1 VTVKPQTTPEIKAVF
16 FDLDDTLLNS
26 LKARVHALERVFSEN
41 RIALNAHDFIFG
53 LNGSPFREALKE
65 LETTYNIKDDL
76 FNQYRRAYWFKSQD
90 SLALY
95 PGVKEMLVKLKAD
108 GYLLSIVTSKMHD
121 TIFEGCRI
129 GCAGELEKMG
139 IADLFSKVIGL
150 ENVQKPKPDPECIR
164 LALSGTNIN
173 PGNTLVVGDTAADI
187 DAARAAG
194 CVSCRAVWGITE
206 SEVEPLNTPADYTA
220 NNPIDILRFVSPRR
234 TL

>member
-1 VTVKPQTTPEIKAVF
+1 VTVKPQTKPQIQAVL
-16 FDLDDTLLNS
+16 FDLDDTLLDS

-65 LETTYNIKDDL
+65 LERNYNIGEDL
-76 FNQYRRAYWFKSQD
+76 FNQYRRAYWFNSQD
-90 SLALY
+90 ALALY
-95 PGVKEMLVKLKAD
+95 PGVKEMLVKLKAE

-121 TIFEGCRI
+121 TVFEGCRI

-139 IADLFSKVIGL
+139 IADLFLKVIGL

-164 LALSGTNIN
+164 LALSGTDIDS
-173 PGNTLVVGDTAADI
+173 GNTLVVGDTAADI
-187 DAARAAG
+187 AAAKAAG

-206 SEVEPLNTPADYTA
+206 SEVEPLKIPADYTA
-220 NNPIDILRFVSPRR
+220 NNPADILRFVAQSR